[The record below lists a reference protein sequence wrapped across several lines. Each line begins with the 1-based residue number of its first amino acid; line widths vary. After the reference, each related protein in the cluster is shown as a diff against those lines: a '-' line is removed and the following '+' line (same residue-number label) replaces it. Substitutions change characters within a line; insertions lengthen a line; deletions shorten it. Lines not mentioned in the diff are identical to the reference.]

1 MNAPVQD
8 RDDPVR
14 VREEIAQIV
23 GCRMVDGVCVKHQS
37 RPWELSRSGC
47 PYVDSLMRAPR
58 GTQATMTD
66 PGGPR
71 ATRLDASASVP
82 EVGG

>member
-8 RDDPVR
+8 RDDPAR

-37 RPWELSRSGC
+37 RPWEPRRSGC
-47 PYVDSLMRAPR
+47 PYVDSLMRYA
-58 GTQATMTD
+58 GY
-66 PGGPR
+66 PGHHDGPQR
-71 ATRLDASASVP
+71 AVSHLLARLGLCA
-82 EVGG
+82 